1 MRVLGL
7 VPARGG
13 SRGVPRKNLRSLVG
27 RPLLAYT
34 AEAALAAVRL
44 DRVVLST
51 DDPEIA
57 AVGEELGLDVP
68 FMRPA
73 ELATDDAPTLPVIQH
88 ALSALAA
95 SGDCYDA
102 VCLLQPTT
110 PFRPVGAVD
119 GCVQLLE
126 TSGADTVISVR
137 ATPSHLHPQWAF
149 IADADGFLALACGA
163 GAPPPRRQLLPPAYH
178 RDGAVYVVRRKT
190 VESGTLFGERVAG
203 CVLTGA
209 PAVNIDE
216 AEDWDRAERWLL
228 RNGCPDALDMD
239 AGDRTPRVVR

>member
-13 SRGVPRKNLRSLVG
+13 SRGIPRKNMRSLGG

-34 AEAALAAVRL
+34 ADAALSANRL
-44 DRVVLST
+44 ARVVLST
-51 DDPEIA
+51 DDSEIA
-57 AVGEELGLDVP
+57 AIGLELGLEVP

-73 ELATDDAPTLPVIQH
+73 ELATDDTPTLPVIQH
-88 ALSALAA
+88 ALDVLAA
-95 SGDCYDA
+95 SGDRYDA

-110 PFRPVGAVD
+110 PFRPAGAVD
-119 GCVQLLE
+119 GCVELLE

-137 ATPSHLHPQWAF
+137 AIPSHMHPQWAF
-149 IADADGFLALACGA
+149 IAGADGYLNLASGT
-163 GAPPPRRQLLPPAYH
+163 GSPPPRRQLLPPAYH
-178 RDGAVYVVRRKT
+178 RDGAVYVVRRGT
-190 VESGTLFGERVAG
+190 LESGTLFGPRVAG

-216 AEDWDRAERWLL
+216 TEDWDRAERWLSQNSDQGVL
-228 RNGCPDALDMD
+228 EMAASDPASWVER
-239 AGDRTPRVVR
+239 